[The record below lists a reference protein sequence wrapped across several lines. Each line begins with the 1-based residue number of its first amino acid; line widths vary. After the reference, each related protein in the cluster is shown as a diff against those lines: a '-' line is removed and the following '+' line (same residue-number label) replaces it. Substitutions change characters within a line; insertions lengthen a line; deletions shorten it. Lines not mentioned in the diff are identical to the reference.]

1 LEVIISIVQ
10 IRKLTRWFSCCFR
23 NFVRVSSGPELGAY
37 YHEFF
42 FRDKPQL
49 AAQMFCKNARTKIAM
64 ATPSASASNPNS
76 QPSETAAA
84 QVNYEAQ
91 ILQQKMMGGVDAA
104 QLFLTGQGMD
114 PQTQLLLQQEIQQ
127 MNSMKPQS
135 SIQNLLQQS
144 SAMGMMDNGLNSNM
158 NLFQGPNVNA
168 LALQQM
174 QAQKQ
179 QQVRMF
185 QLQQLMAMNLQRQ
198 QKRTTTSNNFRA
210 SAA

>member
-1 LEVIISIVQ
+1 MP
-10 IRKLTRWFSCCFR
+10 TCWFCCCYFR

-42 FRDKPQL
+42 LRDKPQL

-64 ATPSASASNPNS
+64 ATPAPSASSNPNS

-84 QVNYEAQ
+84 QSNYEAQ

-127 MNSMKPQS
+127 MKSMKPQS

-144 SAMGMMDNGLNSNM
+144 TAMGMMDNGLNSNM